1 MSGSVADPVRSS
13 RVFPGCSVTVL
24 AAGCASGGG
33 LTALECG
40 ATLYLSSCFSC
51 VDYSFSIGIPVL
63 KISPPGTRYAR
74 QALFTISYCANVH
87 LLSHILHFGP
97 TCTGHLLKLSFWF
110 FWDLSVFT
118 VFAWFFIQGA
128 AFLQM
133 YQWDT
138 SHKQGPSVS
147 LAAAQVFLCERW
159 WSCFTSTAH
168 TKSFIVRV
176 STHFTRA
183 VRKEPVVER
192 KAADFV
198 VFCFVFKIRHSLSY

>member
-51 VDYSFSIGIPVL
+51 VDYSFSIDIPVL
-63 KISPPGTRYAR
+63 KISPPGTRYAH
-74 QALFTISYCANVH
+74 QALFTISYFNQSPSSLPH
-87 LLSHILHFGP
+87 PFHFGP
-97 TCTGHLLKLSFWF
+97 TRTGHLLKLSFWF

-118 VFAWFFIQGA
+118 WLFIQGA
-128 AFLQM
+128 AFLKM

-147 LAAAQVFLCERW
+147 LAAARVFLCERW